1 MPDRN
6 DHSSHPVR
14 MAYIKRKNI
23 NLLKRPANNGAFI
36 FYCHICALMMLIG
49 NKMKKIVLVLLVA
62 LAACNSNTPTAP
74 YKIVKVETKDG
85 LTWMDVSI
93 PARLDK
99 QELLDIASKIKSDS
113 SHYDNLR
120 LDYILPGY
128 NYDNLGGVSVYAST
142 HYRPAAKYTEA
153 DTIRDDSNNL
163 LSFEF
168 VGIAPD
174 KAKKLLA
181 IELPE
186 MKDKTLLGRFIDDN
200 LNTITLVYNDKKDNQ
215 KYILELDTA
224 GTVVSPVVP
233 KVIRH
238 NGIDKMIV
246 SQQGDYMTLKDSI
259 LTMYSSET
267 PETPY
272 RTLREGL

>member
-1 MPDRN
+1 VHISR
-6 DHSSHPVR
+6 
-14 MAYIKRKNI
+14 KRKKANCFKTPRQLWGVYI
-23 NLLKRPANNGAFI
+23 LLP
-36 FYCHICALMMLIG
+36 YLPLLMLIG
-49 NKMKKIVLVLLVA
+49 NKMKKIALILLVA
-62 LAACNSNTPTAP
+62 LAACNSNKPTAP
-74 YKIVKVETKDG
+74 YKIIKVETKDG

-99 QELLDIASKIKSDS
+99 QQLLDIAAKIKSDS

-128 NYDNLGGVSVYAST
+128 NYNNLGGVSVYASS
-142 HYRPAAKYTEA
+142 HYRPAAKYTDA
-153 DTIRDDSNNL
+153 DTIRDNSNNL

-168 VGIAPD
+168 VGVAPN

-200 LNTITLVYNDKKDNQ
+200 LFTVTLIYNDKKDNQ

-233 KVIRH
+233 KVINH

-246 SQQGDYMTLKDSI
+246 TQQGDYMTLKDSV
-259 LTMYSSET
+259 LTMYSSES

-272 RTLREGL
+272 RTLREGM

>member
-1 MPDRN
+1 
-6 DHSSHPVR
+6 
-14 MAYIKRKNI
+14 
-23 NLLKRPANNGAFI
+23 
-36 FYCHICALMMLIG
+36 MLIG
-49 NKMKKIVLVLLVA
+49 NKMKKIALILLVA
-62 LAACNSNTPTAP
+62 LAACNSNKTTAP
-74 YKIVKVETKDG
+74 YKIVKVQTKDG

-93 PARLDK
+93 PSRLEK
-99 QELLDIASKIKSDS
+99 QQLLDIAEKIKTDS

-128 NYDNLGGVSVYAST
+128 SYDNLGGVSVYAST
-142 HYRPAAKYTEA
+142 YYRPAAKYTDA
-153 DTIRDDSNNL
+153 DTIRDNSNNL

-186 MKDKTLLGRFIDDN
+186 MKDKILLGRFIDDN
-200 LNTITLVYNDKKDNQ
+200 LSTVTLIYKDKTNQ

-224 GTVVSPVVP
+224 GAVVSPVVP
-233 KVIRH
+233 KVINH

-246 SQQGDYMTLKDSI
+246 TQQGDYMTLKDSI
-259 LTMYSSET
+259 LTMYSSEA

-272 RTLREGL
+272 RTLREGM

>member
-1 MPDRN
+1 M
-6 DHSSHPVR
+6 
-14 MAYIKRKNI
+14 KRI
-23 NLLKRPANNGAFI
+23 
-36 FYCHICALMMLIG
+36 ALI
-49 NKMKKIVLVLLVA
+49 LLVA
-62 LAACNSNTPTAP
+62 LAACNSNKPTAP

-85 LTWMDVSI
+85 ATWMDVAVDS
-93 PARLDK
+93 RLDK
-99 QELLDIASKIKSDS
+99 QQLLDISAKIKEDS
-113 SHYDNLR
+113 TQYADLQMN
-120 LDYILPGY
+120 YILPGY
-128 NYDNLGGVSVYAST
+128 NYDNLGGVSVYATSR
-142 HYRPAAKYTEA
+142 YRPAAKYTEA

-181 IELPE
+181 IEIPD

-200 LNTITLVYNDKKDNQ
+200 LLTVTLIYNDKKDNQ

-224 GTVVSPVVP
+224 GNVVSPVVP
-233 KVIRH
+233 KVINH

-246 SQQGDYMTLKDSI
+246 TQQGDYMTLKDSV
-259 LTMYSSET
+259 LTMYSSQS

-272 RTLREGL
+272 RTLREGM

>member
-1 MPDRN
+1 M
-6 DHSSHPVR
+6 
-14 MAYIKRKNI
+14 
-23 NLLKRPANNGAFI
+23 
-36 FYCHICALMMLIG
+36 
-49 NKMKKIVLVLLVA
+49 A
-62 LAACNSNTPTAP
+62 LAACNANKLTAP
-74 YKIVKVETKDG
+74 YKIVKVQTKDG

-99 QELLDIASKIKSDS
+99 QQLLDISSKIKSDS
-113 SHYDNLR
+113 SQYDNLR

-128 NYDNLGGVSVYAST
+128 NYDNLGGISVYAST
-142 HYRPAAKYTEA
+142 FYRPAAKYTDA
-153 DTIRDDSNNL
+153 DTIRDHNNNI

-200 LNTITLVYNDKKDNQ
+200 LSTVTLIYNDKANQ

-224 GTVVSPVVP
+224 GNVVSPVVP
-233 KVIRH
+233 KVIKH

-246 SQQGDYMTLKDSI
+246 TQQGDYMTLKDSV
-259 LTMYSSET
+259 LTMYSSES

-272 RTLREGL
+272 RTLREGM

>member
-1 MPDRN
+1 
-6 DHSSHPVR
+6 
-14 MAYIKRKNI
+14 
-23 NLLKRPANNGAFI
+23 
-36 FYCHICALMMLIG
+36 MMLTG
-49 NKMKKIVLVLLVA
+49 NKMKRIALILLVA
-62 LAACNSNTPTAP
+62 LAACNSNKPTAP

-93 PARLDK
+93 PARLGK
-99 QELLDIASKIKSDS
+99 QQLLDIAAKIKSDS

-142 HYRPAAKYTEA
+142 HYRPAAKYTDA
-153 DTIRDDSNNL
+153 DTIRDQSNNL

-200 LNTITLVYNDKKDNQ
+200 LATVTLVYNDKDNQ
-215 KYILELDTA
+215 KYILELDTE

-233 KVIRH
+233 KVIKH

-246 SQQGDYMTLKDSI
+246 TQQGDYMTLKDSI
-259 LTMYSSET
+259 LTMYSSES

-272 RTLREGL
+272 RTLREGM

>member
-1 MPDRN
+1 LPYLRVIDA
-6 DHSSHPVR
+6 DW
-14 MAYIKRKNI
+14 
-23 NLLKRPANNGAFI
+23 
-36 FYCHICALMMLIG
+36 
-49 NKMKKIVLVLLVA
+49 NKMKKLTLILLVA
-62 LAACNSNTPTAP
+62 LAACNTNKPTAP

-99 QELLDIASKIKSDS
+99 QQLLDIAAKIKRDS

-142 HYRPAAKYTEA
+142 FYRPAAKYTDA
-153 DTIRDDSNNL
+153 DTIRDNNNNL

-200 LNTITLVYNDKKDNQ
+200 LNTVTLIYNDKKDNQ

-233 KVIRH
+233 KVINH

-246 SQQGDYMTLKDSI
+246 TQQGDYMTLKDSI
-259 LTMYSSET
+259 LTMYSSEA

-272 RTLREGL
+272 RTLREGM